1 MEIVSLP
8 ISLRELNADLRNA
21 LSGILG
27 NAQFLQEALSNP
39 DLKELAINISKSGNN
54 LLKLTELLT
63 TDAKGI
69 VEANTYTLVTQ

>member
-1 MEIVSLP
+1 METVHLP

-27 NAQFLQEALSNP
+27 NAQFLQDALEHP

-63 TDAKGI
+63 TDARGI
-69 VEANTYTLVTQ
+69 AKTNPYVLLTQ